1 MFLIVFQGLK
11 RRRNQSFLI
20 LAVLTISF
28 AFAFIVLGYS
38 YSVVATNEQ
47 YRTDTYGSWY
57 GMITNSTD
65 DDIGYVNSAEWL
77 KESGMITTLR
87 TTGSSNIGTLSE
99 SMTDMGIGMNSG
111 RLPES
116 DDEIAME
123 ADFLSALGY
132 DYELGQKITI
142 SVSISTD
149 TAGVSAMVKETFTLC
164 GIIKEYTSIWSAIGT
179 TANLNS
185 AVITEDAMNNLLAK
199 ANEYIITMYP
209 DEEITVLEPEITLF
223 FTVKNGY
230 ENEVSSDS
238 YLRSRGAVTNY
249 TISVTNE
256 EANINILYVAIIF
269 LVSLLAVVVI
279 YILNMPK
286 EVQRTVRMRSIGA
299 SKRQILALIAF
310 ESLILCIPAI
320 ILGTVLGAVGMWII
334 LKLGVYSGSVDIVV
348 SVPTNIILCAGL
360 VWIIG
365 ILLVRAV
372 TYITVLSTPLTGRM
386 TMGTKSKRKS
396 QVLQRALINVL
407 SLILCLTIV
416 FTALNIIYPAYT
428 YDSTS
433 STWSYMISNTYAT
446 PYVTQKVTD
455 ETIDLILSVPG
466 ITDVQSYSE
475 EDITSINFGT
485 TEIDNVKLVV
495 IDDPSDWHNEGT
507 YGYDFDFS
515 NLDYEAFMSGDA
527 ILFSVVSDS
536 RLETPEIG
544 DSVTIGVDM
553 YSCYE
558 SSREDQYILNDVDIQ
573 HLDITA
579 TVGGV
584 SFEKVPTSVSEILGC
599 SYYIVCSKN
608 FMQKMVDMIPDG
620 YCLTTDGYSTRYITY
635 VSGEEVGYETSYIY
649 TNSTA
654 EFLSTDAVIAS
665 IATNAGLSMNS
676 LREYNYAIAQNWL
689 QRLIL
694 LSVSGSC
701 IALVVILIL
710 ASTVRLESEQEK
722 KKFGVLR
729 AIGMSKNQQ
738 RLSFLR
744 QALIRA
750 VSAVVISWAGYL
762 GYCVYTN
769 RSALSDGGT
778 VTAIIKSYFGNLAR
792 FTDIS
797 ILIPALIVGMLLI
810 VCLVLLVSKH
820 KLNKCTIMEML
831 REDR

>member
-1 MFLIVFQGLK
+1 MIKTIFSLAFKGLR
-11 RRRNQSFLI
+11 RRRNQTFLI

-38 YSVVATNEQ
+38 YSIAATNEA
-47 YRTDTYGSWY
+47 YRAATYGSWH
-57 GMITNSTD
+57 GMIADSTEK
-65 DDIGYVNSAEWL
+65 DISYIESAEWL
-77 KESGMITTLR
+77 EESGTITTYA
-87 TTGSSNIGTLSE
+87 TINSSGIGTVSD
-99 SMTDMGIGMNSG
+99 SMTDLGISMNSG

-116 DDEIAME
+116 EDEIAME
-123 ADFLSALGY
+123 ADLLSALGY
-132 DYELGQKITI
+132 DYELGQEIEITVIFDTGI
-142 SVSISTD
+142 SGKSVY
-149 TAGVSAMVKETFTLC
+149 VKKSYTLC
-164 GIIKEYTSIWSAIGT
+164 GVITEYSSIWSVLGDT
-179 TANLNS
+179 TLNS
-185 AVITEDAMNNLLAK
+185 AIITEDAAK
-199 ANEYIITMYP
+199 TLVSEANETAIVSGSVSTCFYS
-209 DEEITVLEPEITLF
+209 
-223 FTVKNGY
+223 VKSGY
-230 ENEVSSDS
+230 EDEVASDS
-238 YLRSRGAVTNY
+238 YLRSRRAVTNY

-256 EANINILYVAIIF
+256 EANLNILYVAIIF

-299 SKRQILALIAF
+299 SKWQILSLIAL

-320 ILGTVLGAVGMWII
+320 ILGTVLGAVGMWLI

-360 VWIIG
+360 VWILG
-365 ILLVRAV
+365 ILLVRGI

-386 TMGTKSKRKS
+386 TMGAKSKRKS
-396 QVLQRALINVL
+396 QALQRALINIL
-407 SLILCLTIV
+407 SLILCFTIV
-416 FTALNIIYPAYT
+416 FTALNVIYPAYT

-433 STWSYMISNTYAT
+433 STWSYMIANTYAT
-446 PYVTQKVTD
+446 PKVTD

-466 ITDVQSYSE
+466 ITDVQSDSK
-475 EDITSINFGT
+475 EDITDITFGT
-485 TEIDNVKLVV
+485 IEIDNVKLVV
-495 IDDPSDWHNEGT
+495 IDDPSDWHNENT
-507 YGYDFDFS
+507 YGYNFDFS
-515 NLDYEAFMSGDA
+515 NLDYEAFMRGDA

-536 RLETPEIG
+536 KLETPEIG
-544 DSVTIGVDM
+544 ESVTIGFDM
-553 YSCYE
+553 YSCYA
-558 SSREDQYILNDVDIQ
+558 SSREGQYILDDGETL
-573 HLDITA
+573 HSEITT

-584 SFEKVPTSVSEILGC
+584 SFEKVQTSVVDALGC

-608 FMQKMVDMIPDG
+608 FMQKIVDMIPEG
-620 YCLTTDGYSTRYITY
+620 YCMINENYSSRYITY
-635 VSGEEVGYETSYIY
+635 VSGEEVGYRSSYIY
-649 TNSTA
+649 ANSTA

-665 IATNAGLSMNS
+665 IASNAGLSMNS

-694 LSVSGSC
+694 LSVSGGC

-750 VSAVVISWAGYL
+750 VSAVVVSWAGYL

-769 RSALSDGGT
+769 RSALSEGGT
-778 VTAIIKSYFGNLAR
+778 VTAIIRSYFSNLTR

-797 ILIPALIVGMLLI
+797 VLIPALIVGMLLI
-810 VCLVLLVSKH
+810 VSLVLFIPKH
-820 KLNKCTIMEML
+820 RLNKYTLMEML
-831 REDR
+831 CND